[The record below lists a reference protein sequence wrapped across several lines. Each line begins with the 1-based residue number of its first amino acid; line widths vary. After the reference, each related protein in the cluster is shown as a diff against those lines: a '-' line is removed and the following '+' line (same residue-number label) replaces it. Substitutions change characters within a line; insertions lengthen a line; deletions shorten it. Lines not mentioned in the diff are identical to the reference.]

1 MQYCMIES
9 IHGIRYIQG
18 IREGVVHSIRRGQKC
33 YSNDV
38 VIDPVL
44 KDEQEFCRVEKRA
57 LSKKRRINKIQNGME
72 YLRSCDQFRMGG
84 AVSNRQR

>member
-18 IREGVVHSIRRGQKC
+18 IREAVVHSIRRGQKC

-44 KDEQEFCRVEKRA
+44 KDEQEFCREKSS
-57 LSKKRRINKIQNGME
+57 LQKKKNQQDTKWHGVLE
-72 YLRSCDQFRMGG
+72 EL
-84 AVSNRQR
+84 